1 MYLTLLSGCRALST
15 DLSLCVSLS
24 FYMYLTLLGGAE
36 LFLHLIS
43 HSKRRS
49 QIDQIFDAMSQ
60 AEGAFSCVVLTDD
73 CLVAVRDPNGLP
85 TWTHTDAV
93 TKAYIC
99 MYIHRYSSKPI
110 RRLLGSGPRSQRS
123 AYMDLYRCSSK
134 PISACTFTDTVVNL

>member
-15 DLSLCVSLS
+15 DLSLSLS
-24 FYMYLTLLGGAE
+24 LYFCMYLTLLGGAE

-73 CLVAVRDPNGLP
+73 CLVAVRDPNGLS
-85 TWTHTDAV
+85 TWTYTDAV
-93 TKAYIC
+93 
-99 MYIHRYSSKPI
+99 
-110 RRLLGSGPRSQRS
+110 
-123 AYMDLYRCSSK
+123 
-134 PISACTFTDTVVNL
+134 VNLYLHVHTQIQ